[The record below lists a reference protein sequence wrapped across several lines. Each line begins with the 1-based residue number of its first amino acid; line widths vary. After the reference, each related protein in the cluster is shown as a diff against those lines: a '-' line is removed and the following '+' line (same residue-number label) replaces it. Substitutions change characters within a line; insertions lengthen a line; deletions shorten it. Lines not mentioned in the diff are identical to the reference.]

1 MTEHLHEQIVLQDI
15 ADTFAVSSNYLSQ
28 TFKKHMGIGL
38 IEYSNRQK
46 IEEAKRLLQES
57 TLKLYEISDMLG
69 FNNSFYFSRVFKKVT
84 GMTPKDYRNKT

>member
-1 MTEHLHEQIVLQDI
+1 
-15 ADTFAVSSNYLSQ
+15 
-28 TFKKHMGIGL
+28 MGINL
-38 IEYSNRQK
+38 IEYVNQQK
-46 IEEAKRLLQES
+46 IEEAKRLLRES